1 MTPEDLLDPVRI
13 AAIFLIF
20 VRVAGMMS
28 AAPFFGHKSIPVKLR
43 LLLAILLSWVVVGFV
58 TPPPAHLIARPL
70 GLVVAIGTEMLT
82 GIAIG
87 FAAQFLFW
95 GVQYASDVLGFQ
107 MGLAMAQVFD
117 PTTNSNT
124 NPLGRLLMMAF
135 LMIFIA
141 LDGQHVLLEGL
152 VYSFDAVPLA
162 GGNITATGPQLLKM
176 AGGLFTT
183 GLRLASPFMVTFFL
197 VESAMGIFA
206 RVVPQADIFSLGMP
220 IKLLIGLSLAVLFV
234 QNLVPLAPE
243 LLDNMATNVLDLLSV
258 LGS

>member
-20 VRVAGMMS
+20 VRIGGMMT
-28 AAPFFGHKSIPVKLR
+28 AAPFFGHKAIPIKVR

-58 TPPPAHLIARPL
+58 TPPPEYLIARPL
-70 GLVVAIGTEMLT
+70 GLVVAIFAELLT
-82 GIAIG
+82 GLAIG

-95 GVQYASDVLGFQ
+95 GVQYAADVLGFQ

-117 PTTNSNT
+117 PTTETNM
-124 NPLGRLLMMAF
+124 NPLGRLLMLVF
-135 LMIFIA
+135 LMVFIL
-141 LDGQHVLLEGL
+141 LDGAHMLLETL
-152 VYSFDAVPLA
+152 VVSFQAIPLA
-162 GGNITATGPQLLKM
+162 GAELDAAGPRMLSL

-206 RVVPQADIFSLGMP
+206 RVVPQADLFSLGMP
-220 IKLLIGLSLAVLFV
+220 IKLLIGLSLAVFFA
-234 QNLVPLAPE
+234 QNLIPLAPE
-243 LLDNMATNVLDLLSV
+243 LMDGITAQILELIEDLRP
-258 LGS
+258 